1 MVFRLGLTHDFKKP
15 DGSLGWGDIGLSS
28 LAEYPE
34 ITWDFLPD
42 YGDEVAPEV
51 VDDYDALLVNAL
63 RVTARTLS
71 RPGRLKLI
79 ARFGV
84 GYDSV
89 DVAACTKAGVLLTNT
104 PDGVRRPV
112 AVGTLTL
119 MLAATHN
126 VMAKDHLTRSGRWKD
141 KLDYMG
147 FGLTGKLVG
156 IIGLG
161 NIGQEFVKV
170 TKPLDMK
177 YQAYDPYVTSDVAAS
192 VGVSLVDLR
201 TLMATS
207 DIVCVL
213 APLTPE
219 TKHLLGAQ
227 EIALMKPTAYLIN
240 LARGA
245 IVDQSALT
253 EALSAHRIRGAGLD
267 VFETEPPD
275 PKDPIFL
282 LDNVVV
288 APHAVA
294 WTDELALGMGHS
306 ALRAVIDVAQGHR
319 PAHIVNPEVEV
330 AGKS

>member
-1 MVFRLGLTHDFKKP
+1 
-15 DGSLGWGDIGLSS
+15 
-28 LAEYPE
+28 
-34 ITWDFLPD
+34 
-42 YGDEVAPEV
+42 
-51 VDDYDALLVNAL
+51 
-63 RVTARTLS
+63 
-71 RPGRLKLI
+71 
-79 ARFGV
+79 
-84 GYDSV
+84 
-89 DVAACTKAGVLLTNT
+89 
-104 PDGVRRPV
+104 
-112 AVGTLTL
+112 
-119 MLAATHN
+119 
-126 VMAKDHLTRSGRWKD
+126 
-141 KLDYMG
+141 MG